1 MGLVKT
7 KLNDLIKDAD
17 KVAVG
22 ENVWE
27 LFAVAAATQHAEI
40 ETGAN

>member
-27 LFAVAAATQHAEI
+27 LFAVAATQHAEI

>member
-17 KVAVG
+17 KVVVG

-27 LFAVAAATQHAEI
+27 LFAELQQPNTQK
-40 ETGAN
+40 

>member
-27 LFAVAAATQHAEI
+27 LFAATQHSEI

>member
-17 KVAVG
+17 KVLAVG

-27 LFAVAAATQHAEI
+27 LFAATQHSEI